1 MIHKLDCEKLPLACV
16 IHMLDCD
23 KLPSTCGVHKL
34 DCEKLPLAWVVH
46 KLDCDKDFDDVA
58 AAVFA
63 GSFAHIGRTKEMI
76 ENLHLL
82 IKVSHLRIV

>member
-1 MIHKLDCEKLPLACV
+1 M
-16 IHMLDCD
+16 
-23 KLPSTCGVHKL
+23 
-34 DCEKLPLAWVVH
+34 VH

-76 ENLHLL
+76 ENLHLS